1 MKLTADAA
9 VTLQNVPGMHKMVLY
24 TSPQNF
30 IIRSLDLQKLPNKL
44 VPCLAPKSVHTV
56 VEAGADNVEPVSAK
70 VLFS

>member
-9 VTLQNVPGMHKMVLY
+9 VTLHNVPGMHKLVSY

-30 IIRSLDLQKLPNKL
+30 IIRSLDLQKLPNNL

-56 VEAGADNVEPVSAK
+56 RLSNLEIHVCSSD
-70 VLFS
+70 LC